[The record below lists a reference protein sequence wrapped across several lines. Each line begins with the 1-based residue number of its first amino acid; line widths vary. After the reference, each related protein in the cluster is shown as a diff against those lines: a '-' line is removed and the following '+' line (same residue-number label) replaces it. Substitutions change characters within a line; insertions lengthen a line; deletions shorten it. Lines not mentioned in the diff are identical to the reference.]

1 VSVTELVDS
10 LLYEGY
16 ALYPYTPGATKNA
29 TPTPFGIV
37 YPPAY
42 ARGLPSAHDH
52 LELQCIVEGD
62 GEVTAEVRFLLPN
75 GERHVAEAERIEGAG
90 DFGLG
95 AVSVRAG
102 LRDEGFGDGRRRI
115 TYRVENRTPADGA
128 AGELSRG
135 EALRLSLISTHP
147 VVSIAG
153 EGRFVSQLDAPC
165 DSVNTWPVL
174 ASPDDKVMLGA
185 AVVLP
190 DHPRIAPE
198 SRGNLFDNTEI
209 EEALVLHVHA
219 LSDEE
224 RAEIQHQDPA
234 VRAMIERAMGVTPDE
249 LLELHGRVELRDP
262 VTREPPRP
270 SADVRDPTRGLPEV
284 EVDGVVFR
292 RGGHVTVRPGLDGDL
307 QARMLEG
314 RTVTVE
320 RIYRDYDGKVHLG
333 VSVDQPGQEIMRETG
348 RFLWFFPP
356 EVEVVR

>member
-1 VSVTELVDS
+1 MSVDTLVES

-29 TPTPFGIV
+29 MPTPFGIV

-42 ARGLPSAHDH
+42 AAQLDSTHDH
-52 LELQCIVEGD
+52 LELQCVASGD
-62 GEVTAEVRFLLPN
+62 GPISAEVRFLVPS
-75 GERHVAEAERIEGAG
+75 GERHRAEPGRVEGEG
-90 DFGLG
+90 DLSVGGL
-95 AVSVRAG
+95 SVRTRLTEKPLAG
-102 LRDEGFGDGRRRI
+102 GRRLI
-115 TYRVENRTPADGA
+115 SFRVENRTDAPADLDRAGA
-128 AGELSRG
+128 IGR
-135 EALRLSLISTHP
+135 SLISTHP
-147 VVSIAG
+147 VVRIEG
-153 EGRFVSQLDAPC
+153 GRFLSQLEAPC

-174 ASPDDKVMLGA
+174 ASLGDDVMLGA
-185 AVVLP
+185 AIVLP

-209 EEALVLHVHA
+209 EEALVLHVQA

-224 RAEIQHQDPA
+224 RAEIEQQDPA
-234 VRAMIERAMGVTPDE
+234 VREMIERASAVTSEE
-249 LLELHGRVELRDP
+249 LLRLHGRVEVRDP

-292 RGGHVTVRPGLDGDL
+292 RGGRVVVRPGLEADL

-320 RIYRDYDGKVHLG
+320 RIYRDYDGRVHLG
-333 VSVDQPGQEIMRETG
+333 VSVDEPGHEVMRDTG

-356 EVEVVR
+356 EVEVLQ

>member
-1 VSVTELVDS
+1 VNELVES

-42 ARGLPSAHDH
+42 ARTLESTYDH
-52 LELQCIVEGD
+52 ITLECVVEGD
-62 GEVTAEVRFLLPN
+62 TRQLAAEVHFLLPS
-75 GERHVAEAERIEGAG
+75 GERHVAEAQRIDGVG
-90 DFGLG
+90 DFELG
-95 AVSVRAG
+95 G
-102 LRDEGFGDGRRRI
+102 LRVRTEVEVTTLDGGRSRVS
-115 TYRVENRTPADGA
+115 YRVENRTQVPDG
-128 AGELSRG
+128 LDRG
-135 EALRLSLISTHP
+135 EALRHSLISTHP
-147 VVSIAG
+147 VLQVDG
-153 EGRFVSQLDAPC
+153 GRFISQLDAPC

-174 ASPDDKVMLGA
+174 ASAEDDVMLGA
-185 AVVLP
+185 AIILP
-190 DHPRIAPE
+190 DHPQIAPE

-209 EEALVLHVHA
+209 EEALVLHVQA

-224 RAEIQHQDPA
+224 RAEIEQQDPA
-234 VRAMIERAMGVTPDE
+234 VREAIERASSVTSEE
-249 LLELHGRVELRDP
+249 LLRLHGRVELRDP

-284 EVDGVVFR
+284 EVDGVLFR
-292 RGGHVTVRPGLDGDL
+292 RGGRVLVRAGLEADL

-320 RIYRDYDGKVHLG
+320 RIYRDYDGRVHLG

-348 RFLWFFPP
+348 RLLWFFPP
-356 EVEVVR
+356 EVEVVT

>member
-1 VSVTELVDS
+1 VNELVES

-42 ARGLPSAHDH
+42 ARALETTYDH
-52 LELQCIVEGD
+52 LELQCVVEGG
-62 GEVTAEVRFLLPN
+62 GEVRAEVHFLSPS
-75 GERHVAEAERIEGAG
+75 GERHVAEAQRIEGAG
-90 DFGLG
+90 EFELDELR
-95 AVSVRAG
+95 VRTVLDVAPPDG
-102 LRDEGFGDGRRRI
+102 GRRRVS
-115 TYRVENRTPADGA
+115 YRVENQTEVPDGLGRA
-128 AGELSRG
+128 
-135 EALRLSLISTHP
+135 EALRHSLISTHP
-147 VVSIAG
+147 VLSVEG
-153 EGRFVSQLDAPC
+153 GRFISQLEAPC

-174 ASPDDKVMLGA
+174 ASADDDLMLGA
-185 AVVLP
+185 AIILP
-190 DHPRIAPE
+190 DHPQIAPE

-209 EEALVLHVHA
+209 EEALVLHVQA

-224 RAEIQHQDPA
+224 RASIEQQDPA
-234 VRAMIERAMGVTPDE
+234 VRDMIDRASAVTPE
-249 LLELHGRVELRDP
+249 QLLKLHGRVELRDP

-292 RGGHVTVRPGLDGDL
+292 PGGRVVVRPGLDADL

-320 RIYRDYDGKVHLG
+320 RIYRDYDGRVHLG
-333 VSVDQPGQEIMRETG
+333 VSVDQPGQEIMRDTG

-356 EVEVVR
+356 EVEVLT

>member
-1 VSVTELVDS
+1 VNELVES

-42 ARGLPSAHDH
+42 ARKLDTTYDH
-52 LELQCIVEGD
+52 ITLECVVEGGGD
-62 GEVTAEVRFLLPN
+62 VSAEVHFLLPS
-75 GERHVAEAERIEGAG
+75 GERHVAEPQSIEGEG
-90 DFGLG
+90 EFRFGEH
-95 AVSVRAG
+95 SVRTE
-102 LRDEGFGDGRRRI
+102 LRVRPIDGSRRLVS
-115 TYRVENRTPADGA
+115 YRVENRAEVPDGL
-128 AGELSRG
+128 ERG
-135 EALRLSLISTHP
+135 EALRHSLISTHP
-147 VVSIAG
+147 VLHVDG
-153 EGRFVSQLDAPC
+153 GRFISQLDAPC
-165 DSVNTWPVL
+165 ESVNTWPVL
-174 ASPDDKVMLGA
+174 ASPDDDLMLGA
-185 AVVLP
+185 AIILP
-190 DHPRIAPE
+190 DHPQIAPE

-209 EEALVLHVHA
+209 EEALVLHVQA

-224 RAEIQHQDPA
+224 RADIEQQDPA
-234 VRAMIERAMGVTPDE
+234 VREMIERASAVTPEE
-249 LLELHGRVELRDP
+249 LLRLHGRVEVRDP

-292 RGGHVTVRPGLDGDL
+292 RGGHVLVRPGLDADL

-320 RIYRDYDGKVHLG
+320 RIYRDYDGRVHLG
-333 VSVDQPGQEIMRETG
+333 VSVDQPGQEIMRDTG

-356 EVEVVR
+356 EVEVLS